1 MEKRILAKCGRK
13 KAKCGRKKALFGSQ
27 EAATLAAAGITA
39 AATAAAA
46 KMSSDATKNAADAQA
61 DSQKSAAQKQA
72 DAITK
77 QSDLAKQSQLESQEF
92 IKEQNERNRQ
102 LQQDIQLQLQM
113 LTGQQN
119 NNDRLEASKL
129 VVRNGGKTK
138 SRCSLRGSYDGN
150 NIPFKVTDGGYVVPV
165 AKTPEGFNLFEIK
178 GNDHEHYHKTSGG
191 KNKTGVG
198 IKFADGNVV
207 EGEGNQNTNQ
217 GEYMLQTPDGAYFI
231 SKHSVAGFNPA
242 KAVNEGMH
250 PIMAFNI
257 QEQQKYMNGI
267 TDSGKKI
274 SSPLKGNKKLAG
286 GIMPT
291 IYNMYNQTGPQLG
304 IDTIGDTVVGSTYA
318 VNHRKLACGGRHK
331 KLACGGRHK
340 AKIGDIISNIGNELG
355 FTKSD
360 FKRMRSDLADM
371 PIIGDFVNYVSGDEN
386 NENTIQLVDPR
397 TGNVINAPYSSNEN
411 EAGLLGYIGGPVK
424 TLYNKATQYGIER
437 AIASNYKR
445 VPANNRV
452 AISNKTQKAENKIL
466 DKLQKATTKREI
478 TLNEKPNITQQY
490 SHNRAVNKSVNF
502 TTGTQK
508 PKPVTKTTTKSKV
521 SQPVNNTTTNNKTNI
536 TAEDIKKGRKYA
548 KYSAISGA
556 IGGLSLLGLDYINKA
571 KNAKAY
577 NNTKTNNNSYKQNNN
592 SNSGNTKKTNN
603 VNSKSNYEPVST
615 IPTVTVTA
623 KRKSNAVNTKNNNN
637 TNNNS
642 KVNKNNVVKTNT
654 ANNNKRFNNFKEAF
668 DYYHNKLGEGKTF
681 EYEGIK
687 YSTNKGSKEDEE
699 RNARWAKRRTQA
711 VTRQIANK
719 YFDKDQ
725 SGNSWK
731 TYLQRANRTKVFR
744 NGGAIFVNDNRRSLK
759 CGGKVRR
766 KAKNGYWDWN
776 TGSWVT
782 DTPTEAIT
790 VPYKPEVQPST
801 PAPSNSTTST
811 GTRSSSGNWLS
822 NNANVIGAGLG
833 ALSNIGGALMS
844 SSANRYAA
852 KKLSE
857 ANTVAANMVADAYR
871 NLQTINPSSIRRE
884 DYAVAHA
891 MPALQAPISQ
901 ANSQIALANRQL
913 QRRLDNARKYS
924 ASSVGAQTRMTGAEI
939 DTQDIKNTI
948 NAKDQ
953 EQMQKVRQDNAQRIS
968 EAALQNAQLDAE
980 ANRQYHD
987 AYLNVLQYNNNI
999 KNQRILGA
1007 ANALSEGTINSANAM
1022 ANASTANSSA
1032 WNNAI
1037 LNSAQGFGNTLSA
1050 IAARKADLEKV
1061 LLGASGDARS
1071 NYYANIGS
1079 YTDAKNYYNNL
1090 IRQYNL
1096 IQNSNKP
1103 EDQDTKA
1110 YLKRLINTI
1119 ATSRNFETV

>member
-13 KAKCGRKKALFGSQ
+13 KAKCGRKKAPFGTQ
-27 EAATLAAAGITA
+27 EAAILTSAGITA

-46 KMSSDATKNAADAQA
+46 KMSSNATKNAADAQA
-61 DSQKSAAQKQA
+61 DAQKSAAQKQA

-113 LTGQQN
+113 LTDRQN

-138 SRCSLRGSYDGN
+138 SRFSLKGSYDGN
-150 NIPFKVTDGGYVVPV
+150 NIPFKVTDGGYVIPV
-165 AKTPEGFNLFEIK
+165 AKTVEGFNLFEIK

-231 SKHSVAGFNPA
+231 SKHNVAGFNPA

-250 PIMAFNI
+250 PLMAFNI
-257 QEQQKYMNGI
+257 QEQQKVMNGI

-274 SSPLKGNKKLAG
+274 RSPVKGNKKLAG

-291 IYNMYNQTGPQLG
+291 VYNMYNQTGPQLG
-304 IDTIGDTVVGSTYA
+304 VDTIGDTAVGSAYA

-340 AKIGDIISNIGNELG
+340 AFLGTDSDNNI
-355 FTKSD
+355 
-360 FKRMRSDLADM
+360 
-371 PIIGDFVNYVSGDEN
+371 
-386 NENTIQLVDPR
+386 
-397 TGNVINAPYSSNEN
+397 
-411 EAGLLGYIGGPVK
+411 
-424 TLYNKATQYGIER
+424 
-437 AIASNYKR
+437 
-445 VPANNRV
+445 
-452 AISNKTQKAENKIL
+452 ISNKTIF
-466 DKLQKATTKREI
+466 I
-478 TLNEKPNITQQY
+478 
-490 SHNRAVNKSVNF
+490 
-502 TTGTQK
+502 
-508 PKPVTKTTTKSKV
+508 
-521 SQPVNNTTTNNKTNI
+521 
-536 TAEDIKKGRKYA
+536 
-548 KYSAISGA
+548 
-556 IGGLSLLGLDYINKA
+556 
-571 KNAKAY
+571 
-577 NNTKTNNNSYKQNNN
+577 NNN
-592 SNSGNTKKTNN
+592 
-603 VNSKSNYEPVST
+603 
-615 IPTVTVTA
+615 
-623 KRKSNAVNTKNNNN
+623 
-637 TNNNS
+637 
-642 KVNKNNVVKTNT
+642 
-654 ANNNKRFNNFKEAF
+654 
-668 DYYHNKLGEGKTF
+668 
-681 EYEGIK
+681 
-687 YSTNKGSKEDEE
+687 
-699 RNARWAKRRTQA
+699 RRT
-711 VTRQIANK
+711 
-719 YFDKDQ
+719 
-725 SGNSWK
+725 
-731 TYLQRANRTKVFR
+731 
-744 NGGAIFVNDNRRSLK
+744 LK
-759 CGGKVRR
+759 CGGKIRR
-766 KAKNGYWDWN
+766 KARNGYWDWN

-782 DTPTEAIT
+782 NTPTESIT
-790 VPYKPEVQPST
+790 VPYKPGVTPST

-811 GTRSSSGNWLS
+811 GTKASSGNWLS

-857 ANTVAANMVADAYR
+857 ANIVAANMVADAYK
-871 NLQTINPSSIRRE
+871 NLQTIDPSSIRRE
-884 DYAVAHA
+884 DYAAAHA
-891 MPALQAPISQ
+891 MPTLQAPISQ

-924 ASSVGAQTRMTGAEI
+924 ASSAGAQTRMTGAEI

-1050 IAARKADLEKV
+1050 MAARKADLEKV

-1090 IRQYNL
+1090 VRQYNL
-1096 IQNSNKP
+1096 IQNNNKP

>member
-13 KAKCGRKKALFGSQ
+13 KAKCGRKKAPFGTQ
-27 EAATLAAAGITA
+27 EAAILTSAGITA

-61 DSQKSAAQKQA
+61 DAQKSAAQKQA

-129 VVRNGGKTK
+129 VVKNGGKTK
-138 SRCSLRGSYDGN
+138 SRFSLRGSYDGN

-231 SKHSVAGFNPA
+231 SKHNVAGFNPA

-250 PIMAFNI
+250 PLMAFNI

-274 SSPLKGNKKLAG
+274 SSPVKGNKKLAG
-286 GIMPT
+286 GVIPT
-291 IYNMYNQTGPQLG
+291 VYNMYNQTGPQLG
-304 IDTIGDTVVGSTYA
+304 VDTIGDTVVGSAYA

-331 KLACGGRHK
+331 KLAYGGRYKKLACGGRHK
-340 AKIGDIISNIGNELG
+340 AFLGTDSDNNI
-355 FTKSD
+355 
-360 FKRMRSDLADM
+360 
-371 PIIGDFVNYVSGDEN
+371 
-386 NENTIQLVDPR
+386 
-397 TGNVINAPYSSNEN
+397 
-411 EAGLLGYIGGPVK
+411 
-424 TLYNKATQYGIER
+424 
-437 AIASNYKR
+437 
-445 VPANNRV
+445 
-452 AISNKTQKAENKIL
+452 ISNKTTFI
-466 DKLQKATTKREI
+466 
-478 TLNEKPNITQQY
+478 
-490 SHNRAVNKSVNF
+490 
-502 TTGTQK
+502 
-508 PKPVTKTTTKSKV
+508 
-521 SQPVNNTTTNNKTNI
+521 
-536 TAEDIKKGRKYA
+536 
-548 KYSAISGA
+548 
-556 IGGLSLLGLDYINKA
+556 
-571 KNAKAY
+571 
-577 NNTKTNNNSYKQNNN
+577 NNN
-592 SNSGNTKKTNN
+592 
-603 VNSKSNYEPVST
+603 
-615 IPTVTVTA
+615 
-623 KRKSNAVNTKNNNN
+623 
-637 TNNNS
+637 
-642 KVNKNNVVKTNT
+642 
-654 ANNNKRFNNFKEAF
+654 
-668 DYYHNKLGEGKTF
+668 
-681 EYEGIK
+681 
-687 YSTNKGSKEDEE
+687 
-699 RNARWAKRRTQA
+699 RRT
-711 VTRQIANK
+711 
-719 YFDKDQ
+719 
-725 SGNSWK
+725 
-731 TYLQRANRTKVFR
+731 
-744 NGGAIFVNDNRRSLK
+744 LK

-766 KAKNGYWDWN
+766 KARNGYWDWN

-782 DTPTEAIT
+782 DTPIESIT
-790 VPYKPEVQPST
+790 VPYKPGIQPST
-801 PAPSNSTTST
+801 SAPSNSTTPVST
-811 GTRSSSGNWLS
+811 KSSSGNWLS

-844 SSANRYAA
+844 SNADRYAA

-871 NLQTINPSSIRRE
+871 NLQIIDPSSIRRE
-884 DYAVAHA
+884 DYVASHV
-891 MPALQAPISQ
+891 MPTLQAPISQ
-901 ANSQIALANRQL
+901 ANAQIALVNRQL

-924 ASSVGAQTRMTGAEI
+924 ASSAGAQTRATNAEI
-939 DTQDIKNTI
+939 DTQDAKNVI
-948 NAKDQ
+948 YAKDQ
-953 EQMQKVRQDNAQRIS
+953 EQMQKVRQENARRIS

-980 ANRQYHD
+980 ANKQYSD

-1007 ANALSEGTINSANAM
+1007 ANALSEGTVNSASAM
-1022 ANASTANSSA
+1022 ANAATANSSV

-1050 IAARKADLEKV
+1050 MATRKADLEKV
-1061 LLGASGDARS
+1061 LLGASGEARS
-1071 NYYANIGS
+1071 NYYSNSGS
-1079 YTDAKNYYNNL
+1079 ISDAKSYYDNL
-1090 IRQYNL
+1090 VRQYSL
-1096 IQNSNKP
+1096 IENSDKP

-1110 YLKRLINTI
+1110 YLKRLINNVAI
-1119 ATSRNFETV
+1119 SRKFKTVQ

>member
-61 DSQKSAAQKQA
+61 DAQKSAAQKQA

-138 SRCSLRGSYDGN
+138 SRFSLRGSYDGN
-150 NIPFKVTDGGYVVPV
+150 NIPFKVTDGGYVIPV

-250 PIMAFNI
+250 PLMAFNI
-257 QEQQKYMNGI
+257 QEQQKVMNGI
-267 TDSGKKI
+267 TDSGKKV
-274 SSPLKGNKKLAG
+274 SSPVKGNKKLAG

-304 IDTIGDTVVGSTYA
+304 VDTIGDTVVGSTYA

-340 AKIGDIISNIGNELG
+340 AFLGTDSDNNI
-355 FTKSD
+355 
-360 FKRMRSDLADM
+360 
-371 PIIGDFVNYVSGDEN
+371 
-386 NENTIQLVDPR
+386 
-397 TGNVINAPYSSNEN
+397 
-411 EAGLLGYIGGPVK
+411 
-424 TLYNKATQYGIER
+424 
-437 AIASNYKR
+437 
-445 VPANNRV
+445 
-452 AISNKTQKAENKIL
+452 ISNKTIF
-466 DKLQKATTKREI
+466 I
-478 TLNEKPNITQQY
+478 
-490 SHNRAVNKSVNF
+490 
-502 TTGTQK
+502 
-508 PKPVTKTTTKSKV
+508 
-521 SQPVNNTTTNNKTNI
+521 
-536 TAEDIKKGRKYA
+536 
-548 KYSAISGA
+548 
-556 IGGLSLLGLDYINKA
+556 
-571 KNAKAY
+571 
-577 NNTKTNNNSYKQNNN
+577 NNN
-592 SNSGNTKKTNN
+592 
-603 VNSKSNYEPVST
+603 
-615 IPTVTVTA
+615 
-623 KRKSNAVNTKNNNN
+623 
-637 TNNNS
+637 
-642 KVNKNNVVKTNT
+642 
-654 ANNNKRFNNFKEAF
+654 
-668 DYYHNKLGEGKTF
+668 
-681 EYEGIK
+681 
-687 YSTNKGSKEDEE
+687 
-699 RNARWAKRRTQA
+699 RRT
-711 VTRQIANK
+711 
-719 YFDKDQ
+719 
-725 SGNSWK
+725 
-731 TYLQRANRTKVFR
+731 
-744 NGGAIFVNDNRRSLK
+744 LK
-759 CGGKVRR
+759 CGGKIRR
-766 KAKNGYWDWN
+766 KARNGYWDWN

-782 DTPTEAIT
+782 NTPTESIT
-790 VPYKPEVQPST
+790 VPYKPGVQPST

-811 GTRSSSGNWLS
+811 DTKASFGNWLS

-857 ANTVAANMVADAYR
+857 ANTVAANMVADAYK
-871 NLQTINPSSIRRE
+871 NLQTIDPSSIKRE
-884 DYAVAHA
+884 DYAAAHA
-891 MPALQAPISQ
+891 MPTLQAPISQ

-924 ASSVGAQTRMTGAEI
+924 ASSAGAQTRMTGAEI

-953 EQMQKVRQDNAQRIS
+953 EQMQRIRQENAQRIS

-980 ANRQYHD
+980 ANKQYSD

-1007 ANALSEGTINSANAM
+1007 ANALSEGTVNSANAM
-1022 ANASTANSSA
+1022 ANAATANSSA

-1050 IAARKADLEKV
+1050 MAARKADLEKV

-1090 IRQYNL
+1090 VRQYNL

-1119 ATSRNFETV
+1119 ATSRNFETVQ

>member
-13 KAKCGRKKALFGSQ
+13 KAKCGRKKAPFGTQ
-27 EAATLAAAGITA
+27 EAAILTSAGITA

-61 DSQKSAAQKQA
+61 DAQKSAAQKQA
-72 DAITK
+72 DAIIK

-129 VVRNGGKTK
+129 VVKNGGKTK
-138 SRCSLRGSYDGN
+138 SRFSLRGSYDSN
-150 NIPFKVTDGGYVVPV
+150 NIPFKVTDGGYVIPI
-165 AKTPEGFNLFEIK
+165 AKTVEGFNLFEIK

-231 SKHSVAGFNPA
+231 SKHSIAGFNPA

-250 PIMAFNI
+250 PLMAFNI

-274 SSPLKGNKKLAG
+274 SSPIKGNKKLAG

-291 IYNMYNQTGPQLG
+291 IYNMYNQTGPQIG
-304 IDTIGDTVVGSTYA
+304 VDTIGDTAVGSAYA

-340 AKIGDIISNIGNELG
+340 AKIGDVISNIGNELG

-386 NENTIQLVDPR
+386 SENNIQLIDPR

-424 TLYNKATQYGIER
+424 TLYNTATQYGIER
-437 AIASNYKR
+437 GIANNYRR

-452 AISNKTQKAENKIL
+452 TISNKTKKAENKIL
-466 DKLQKATTKREI
+466 DKLQKATTKRQI
-478 TLNEKPNITQQY
+478 TLNERPNIVQQY
-490 SHNRAVNKSVNF
+490 NHNRAVNRPVNF
-502 TTGTQK
+502 TTGKQR
-508 PKPVTKTTTKSKV
+508 VRHSKTTTAKQAVKPNNTVKNNNLTTSDYIKAGSAGILGLSTLGLLGINLAGNNKNNNEIATSKNVVTNTNTKTGTKSNVKQNTKSTKQSV
-521 SQPVNNTTTNNKTNI
+521 TASNKNTTGSTTTKPNTNNTTVTSNTTNKTVVNNK
-536 TAEDIKKGRKYA
+536 
-548 KYSAISGA
+548 
-556 IGGLSLLGLDYINKA
+556 
-571 KNAKAY
+571 
-577 NNTKTNNNSYKQNNN
+577 
-592 SNSGNTKKTNN
+592 
-603 VNSKSNYEPVST
+603 KSNTSKT
-615 IPTVTVTA
+615 TN
-623 KRKSNAVNTKNNNN
+623 KS
-637 TNNNS
+637 
-642 KVNKNNVVKTNT
+642 
-654 ANNNKRFNNFKEAF
+654 FNNFKEAF
-668 DYYHNKLGEGKTF
+668 DYYRNKLGEGKTF

-699 RNARWAKRRTQA
+699 RNARWAKRRTQT

-719 YFDKDQ
+719 YFDKGQ

-731 TYLQRANRTKVFR
+731 AYLQRANRTRVFR
-744 NGGAIFVNDNRRSLK
+744 NGGTIVMNNERRTLK
-759 CGGKVRR
+759 CGGKIR
-766 KAKNGYWDWN
+766 KKAPYGYWNWN
-776 TGSWVT
+776 TGNWVT

-790 VPYKPEVQPST
+790 VPYKPGVQPST
-801 PAPSNSTTST
+801 PAPSNSTTPAS
-811 GTRSSSGNWLS
+811 TRSSSGNWIS

-857 ANTVAANMVADAYR
+857 ANTVAANIVADAYR
-871 NLQTINPSSIRRE
+871 NLQTIDPSSIRRE
-884 DYAVAHA
+884 DYAAAHT

-901 ANSQIALANRQL
+901 ANSQIALANRQF

-924 ASSVGAQTRMTGAEI
+924 ASSAGAQTRMTGAEI

-953 EQMQKVRQDNAQRIS
+953 EQMQKIRQENARRIS

-1007 ANALSEGTINSANAM
+1007 ANALSEGTVNSANAM
-1022 ANASTANSSA
+1022 ANAATANSSA

-1050 IAARKADLEKV
+1050 MAARKADLEKV

-1071 NYYANIGS
+1071 NYYANNGS
-1079 YTDAKNYYNNL
+1079 ISDAKSYYDNL
-1090 IRQYNL
+1090 VRQYSL
-1096 IQNSNKP
+1096 IENSDKP

-1110 YLKRLINTI
+1110 YLKRLINTV
-1119 ATSRNFETV
+1119 ATSRNFKTVQ

>member
-46 KMSSDATKNAADAQA
+46 KMSSDATKNAADAQVDA
-61 DSQKSAAQKQA
+61 QKSAAQKQA

-129 VVRNGGKTK
+129 VVKNGGKTK
-138 SRCSLRGSYDGN
+138 SRFSLRGSYDGN

-165 AKTPEGFNLFEIK
+165 AKTAEGFNLFEIK

-250 PIMAFNI
+250 PLIAFNI

-267 TDSGKKI
+267 TDSGKKV
-274 SSPLKGNKKLAG
+274 SSPVKGNKKLAG
-286 GIMPT
+286 GVMPT
-291 IYNMYNQTGPQLG
+291 VYTMYNQTGPQLG
-304 IDTIGDTVVGSTYA
+304 VDTIGDTAVGSAYT

-340 AKIGDIISNIGNELG
+340 AFLGTDSDNNI
-355 FTKSD
+355 
-360 FKRMRSDLADM
+360 
-371 PIIGDFVNYVSGDEN
+371 
-386 NENTIQLVDPR
+386 
-397 TGNVINAPYSSNEN
+397 
-411 EAGLLGYIGGPVK
+411 
-424 TLYNKATQYGIER
+424 
-437 AIASNYKR
+437 
-445 VPANNRV
+445 
-452 AISNKTQKAENKIL
+452 ISNKTTFI
-466 DKLQKATTKREI
+466 
-478 TLNEKPNITQQY
+478 
-490 SHNRAVNKSVNF
+490 
-502 TTGTQK
+502 
-508 PKPVTKTTTKSKV
+508 
-521 SQPVNNTTTNNKTNI
+521 
-536 TAEDIKKGRKYA
+536 
-548 KYSAISGA
+548 
-556 IGGLSLLGLDYINKA
+556 
-571 KNAKAY
+571 
-577 NNTKTNNNSYKQNNN
+577 NNN
-592 SNSGNTKKTNN
+592 
-603 VNSKSNYEPVST
+603 
-615 IPTVTVTA
+615 
-623 KRKSNAVNTKNNNN
+623 
-637 TNNNS
+637 
-642 KVNKNNVVKTNT
+642 
-654 ANNNKRFNNFKEAF
+654 
-668 DYYHNKLGEGKTF
+668 
-681 EYEGIK
+681 
-687 YSTNKGSKEDEE
+687 
-699 RNARWAKRRTQA
+699 RRT
-711 VTRQIANK
+711 
-719 YFDKDQ
+719 
-725 SGNSWK
+725 
-731 TYLQRANRTKVFR
+731 
-744 NGGAIFVNDNRRSLK
+744 LK
-759 CGGKVRR
+759 CGGKVRK
-766 KAKNGYWDWN
+766 KARNGYWDWN
-776 TGSWVT
+776 TGSWVI

-790 VPYKPEVQPST
+790 VPYKPGVQPSA
-801 PAPSNSTTST
+801 PASSNSTTSV
-811 GTRSSSGNWLS
+811 GTKSSSSNWLS

-833 ALSNIGGALMS
+833 AVGNIGAALMS

-852 KKLSE
+852 KRLSE
-857 ANTVAANMVADAYR
+857 ANTIAANTVADAYR
-871 NLQTINPSSIRRE
+871 NLQTIDPSSIRRE
-884 DYAVAHA
+884 DYAAAHI
-891 MPALQAPISQ
+891 MPALQTPISQ

-924 ASSVGAQTRMTGAEI
+924 ASSAGAQTRMTGAEI

-948 NAKDQ
+948 SAKDQ
-953 EQMQKVRQDNAQRIS
+953 EQMQKIRQENARRIS

-980 ANRQYHD
+980 ANKQYSD

-1050 IAARKADLEKV
+1050 MATRKADLEKV

-1090 IRQYNL
+1090 VRQYSL

-1119 ATSRNFETV
+1119 ATSRNFETVQ

>member
-13 KAKCGRKKALFGSQ
+13 KAKCGRKKAPFGTQ
-27 EAATLAAAGITA
+27 EAAILTSAGITA

-61 DSQKSAAQKQA
+61 DAQKSAAQKQA

-77 QSDLAKQSQLESQEF
+77 QSDLAKQSQQESQEF

-129 VVRNGGKTK
+129 VVKNGGKTK
-138 SRCSLRGSYDGN
+138 SRFSLRGSYDGN

-231 SKHSVAGFNPA
+231 SKHNVAGFNPA

-250 PIMAFNI
+250 PLMAFNI

-274 SSPLKGNKKLAG
+274 SSPVKGNKKLAG

-291 IYNMYNQTGPQLG
+291 VYNMYSQTGPQLG
-304 IDTIGDTVVGSTYA
+304 IDAIGDTVVGSAYA

-340 AKIGDIISNIGNELG
+340 AFLGTDSDNNIISNKA
-355 FTKSD
+355 T
-360 FKRMRSDLADM
+360 
-371 PIIGDFVNYVSGDEN
+371 FVN
-386 NENTIQLVDPR
+386 
-397 TGNVINAPYSSNEN
+397 
-411 EAGLLGYIGGPVK
+411 
-424 TLYNKATQYGIER
+424 
-437 AIASNYKR
+437 
-445 VPANNRV
+445 NNR
-452 AISNKTQKAENKIL
+452 
-466 DKLQKATTKREI
+466 
-478 TLNEKPNITQQY
+478 
-490 SHNRAVNKSVNF
+490 
-502 TTGTQK
+502 
-508 PKPVTKTTTKSKV
+508 
-521 SQPVNNTTTNNKTNI
+521 
-536 TAEDIKKGRKYA
+536 
-548 KYSAISGA
+548 
-556 IGGLSLLGLDYINKA
+556 
-571 KNAKAY
+571 
-577 NNTKTNNNSYKQNNN
+577 
-592 SNSGNTKKTNN
+592 
-603 VNSKSNYEPVST
+603 
-615 IPTVTVTA
+615 
-623 KRKSNAVNTKNNNN
+623 
-637 TNNNS
+637 
-642 KVNKNNVVKTNT
+642 
-654 ANNNKRFNNFKEAF
+654 
-668 DYYHNKLGEGKTF
+668 
-681 EYEGIK
+681 
-687 YSTNKGSKEDEE
+687 
-699 RNARWAKRRTQA
+699 RT
-711 VTRQIANK
+711 
-719 YFDKDQ
+719 
-725 SGNSWK
+725 
-731 TYLQRANRTKVFR
+731 
-744 NGGAIFVNDNRRSLK
+744 LK

-766 KAKNGYWDWN
+766 KAPYGYWNWN

-782 DTPTEAIT
+782 NTPTESIT
-790 VPYKPEVQPST
+790 VPYKPGVQPST
-801 PAPSNSTTST
+801 SAPKDSTTSAS
-811 GTRSSSGNWLS
+811 TRSSSGNWLS

-871 NLQTINPSSIRRE
+871 NLQTIDPSSIRRE
-884 DYAVAHA
+884 DYVVAHA
-891 MPALQAPISQ
+891 MPALQAPVSH

-924 ASSVGAQTRMTGAEI
+924 ASSAGAQTRMTGAEI

-953 EQMQKVRQDNAQRIS
+953 EQMQKVRQDNAQRVI

-1007 ANALSEGTINSANAM
+1007 ANALSEGTVNSANAM
-1022 ANASTANSSA
+1022 ANAATANSSA

-1050 IAARKADLEKV
+1050 MATRKADLEKV

-1071 NYYANIGS
+1071 NYYANSGS
-1079 YTDAKNYYNNL
+1079 ISDAKSYYDNL
-1090 IRQYNL
+1090 VRQYSL
-1096 IQNSNKP
+1096 IENSDKP

-1110 YLKRLINTI
+1110 YLKRLINTVAI
-1119 ATSRNFETV
+1119 SKNFKTVQ